1 MDILTAIQGNPV
13 LLAVGIGCLC
23 CVMALVLGFGLQ
35 IIGVGIE
42 LFSSVFEVIFGLFG
56 AGPVPGCGCI
66 VVGGGCAL
74 ILLLAYLLVSAVA
87 SCETNP
93 TNFCTLIGR

>member
-1 MDILTAIQGNPV
+1 MDLLATLDPNSI

-23 CVMALVLGFGLQ
+23 CVLAIVLGFGLQ
-35 IIGVGIE
+35 IVGVGIE
-42 LFSSVFEVIFGLFG
+42 LIGNIFEVVLGAFG

-66 VVGGGCAL
+66 AIVGGCGL
-74 ILLLAYLLVSAVA
+74 ILGFAYLLVSAIV
-87 SCETNP
+87 SCDTNP